1 MASSGLTLQ
10 KNFQLNVSDQAGANI
25 IAVFGG
31 NSSVND
37 FLPLQKIL
45 NSKGFD

>member
-1 MASSGLTLQ
+1 MANRGLTLQ
-10 KNFQLNVSDQAGANI
+10 KNLQLNVSNQAGANS

-31 NSSVND
+31 NSSAND
-37 FLPLQKIL
+37 FLLLQKIL